1 MKIKVAGIIP
11 ESVVD
16 GIGVRFVIFTQGCPH
31 HCPGCHN
38 PTTHPLDGGTEY
50 EVSEIID
57 MIKEHPI
64 CSGVTISGG
73 EPFLQ
78 AEACIAISK
87 AAHFL
92 HKDVWVYT
100 GYTIEEILYSDPMGS
115 SSLLINIDVLVDGR
129 FDQTQ
134 KSMDCTFCG
143 SRNQRIIDVGKTIRE
158 ARVVIAHPTIQ

>member
-1 MKIKVAGIIP
+1 MKIKVAGIVP

-38 PTTHPLDGGTEY
+38 PSTHSLDGGTEY
-50 EVSEIID
+50 EVSDIID

-78 AEACIAISK
+78 TGACIALSK
-87 AAHFL
+87 AAHL
-92 HKDVWVYT
+92 LKKDVWVYT
-100 GYTIEEILYSDPMGS
+100 GYTLEEILYKSHLDS
-115 SSLLINIDVLVDGR
+115 SVLLRNIDVLVDGR
-129 FDQTQ
+129 FDKSQ
-134 KSMDCTFCG
+134 KSLDCTFCG
-143 SRNQRIIDVGKTIRE
+143 SKNQRIIDVGKTIRE